1 MIEVKPQ
8 LRVSNKTPKFGRF
21 FMLRRSLLSLFTL
34 FALAVVISAKPTA
47 LKISVEPAGSAYR
60 VGVTFTGDPDGTT
73 DILLPN
79 EWGGQQELFKAIRN
93 ISVSKG
99 STLSDTDKPFI
110 KTVTHQPRRS
120 VTITYEIAQD
130 FQGSLRNAVRYRPV
144 TDTNYVHWIGN
155 TVWVLPDLDEQDEID
170 VSIEWKRFPK
180 AWAIANSF
188 ATAKRKQKFRAK
200 LSELGSAIF
209 VAGDFRLATT
219 KAKGNDVNVAIRGQ
233 WQFKDAELA
242 EMIRRVIE
250 TERDFFADHSQKY
263 YLVTLVQT
271 DEGANAFSFGGTG
284 LTDSFALFA
293 TPNATVDRIRGLLAH
308 EYAHNWIPGRLGR
321 MPDPEQAL
329 YWFSEGFTEFYTY
342 KLLFRGGLITPAEF
356 ASTYNELIREYY
368 MLPVRTASN
377 DRIVKNFWTDRNV
390 QRLPYLRGFLFATN
404 LDAEIKSNSGGKAS
418 LDDGIRELF
427 AASRVTQQPI
437 SFDSLGSL
445 FSKHLGRD
453 ASADIKRF
461 LTEGELIVPRADG
474 LGPSFTHEIIEM
486 PVFEL
491 GFDFDKFAKDRIV
504 ADLNPNSSAYAAG
517 LRNGQK
523 RNGGV
528 SLAFGDTTK
537 EVELK
542 VKDDEGEKTIK
553 FMPVARERF
562 SIPQYR
568 VN

>member
-1 MIEVKPQ
+1 
-8 LRVSNKTPKFGRF
+8 
-21 FMLRRSLLSLFTL
+21 MLRRSLLILFTL
-34 FALAVVISAKPTA
+34 FAFAVVVSAKPAA
-47 LKISVEPAGSAYR
+47 LKISVEPAGTAHRITVS
-60 VGVTFTGDPDGTT
+60 FTGERDGSTT
-73 DILLPN
+73 ILFPN

-99 STLSDTDKPFI
+99 ATLSDTDKPFVKI
-110 KTVTHQPRRS
+110 LTHQPGKTIS
-120 VTITYEIAQD
+120 VAYEIAQD
-130 FQGSLRNAVRYRPV
+130 FQGRFTNAVRYRPV
-144 TDTNYVHWIGN
+144 TDTNYIHWIGN
-155 TVWVLPDLDEQDEID
+155 TVWVLPEWDEQAENDI
-170 VSIEWKRFPK
+170 SIEWKGFSK
-180 AWAIANSF
+180 GWTVANSF
-188 ATAKRKQKFRAK
+188 ATAKRKQKFQAK
-200 LSELGSAIF
+200 LSELRSAIF
-209 VAGDFRLATT
+209 VAGDFRLTAT
-219 KAKGNDVNVAIRGQ
+219 KAKGNGVNIAIRGQ

-271 DEGANAFSFGGTG
+271 DEGPNAFSFGGTG

-308 EYAHNWIPGRLGR
+308 EYAHNWIPGKLGR
-321 MPDPEQAL
+321 MPETEQAL

-356 ASTYNELIREYY
+356 ASAYNELIREYY
-368 MLPVRTASN
+368 MLPVRSASN
-377 DRIVKNFWTDRNV
+377 DRVVKDFWTDRNV

-404 LDAEIKSNSGGKAS
+404 LDAEIRSSSGGKSS
-418 LDDGIRELF
+418 LDDAVRELF
-427 AASRVTQQPI
+427 AASKVTPQPL
-437 SFDSLGSL
+437 SFESLGSL
-445 FSKHLGRD
+445 FSKHLSRD
-453 ASADIKRF
+453 ASSDMKRY
-461 LTEGELIVPRADG
+461 LMDGEVIVPRADG
-474 LGPSFTHEIIEM
+474 LGSRFMQESVQM

-504 ADLNPNSSAYAAG
+504 ADINPNSSAYAAG

-528 SLAFGDTTK
+528 SIAFGDTTK

-553 FMPVARERF
+553 YLPIARERF
-562 SIPQYR
+562 VIPQYK
-568 VN
+568 VH